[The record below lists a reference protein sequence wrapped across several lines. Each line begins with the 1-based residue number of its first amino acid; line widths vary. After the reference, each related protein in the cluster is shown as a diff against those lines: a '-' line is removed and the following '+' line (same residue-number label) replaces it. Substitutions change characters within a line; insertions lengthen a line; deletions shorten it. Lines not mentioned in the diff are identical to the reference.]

1 MNLINYIL
9 NFKNNIFTNKK
20 FALVVSLVTISLLF
34 SYNFFLKKLY
44 SSKIEIKVESLSE
57 ISFSPNYRL
66 RGSFISYSEINSKAT
81 IFFEDKFVDPK
92 DAHKKD
98 KIFFNL
104 INNIKKKINIT
115 YKRNFDKIFS
125 DDIWYT
131 IEIKEKNLDKLDI
144 NREKLFT
151 EIKTYN
157 MAIEKQFLD
166 HLDKSVIPYIDYMLE
181 KNQSEWQCSSSVDF
195 PMEVKPRFHYAIR
208 ELMQEGYENA
218 ILNQRCAVSPSSQ
231 EAEDEID
238 SDSDPNSPF
247 YGLTSSEKDKLME
260 AIHKDDQPRS
270 VIKGRTLRSRKDIKN
285 DRRG

>member
-181 KNQSEWQCSSSVDF
+181 KNQ
-195 PMEVKPRFHYAIR
+195 
-208 ELMQEGYENA
+208 ELIMSLNSDYEANNVYKA
-218 ILNQRCAVSPSSQ
+218 ELGISNYKLKEQKRNIIIFKDYIKNEDTNFITYKEIKINKTETQTEDYLNQILISFL
-231 EAEDEID
+231 IW
-238 SDSDPNSPF
+238 
-247 YGLTSSEKDKLME
+247 
-260 AIHKDDQPRS
+260 AIIILIGNITILEYHRHK
-270 VIKGRTLRSRKDIKN
+270 KENK
-285 DRRG
+285 

>member
-98 KIFFNL
+98 KIFFKL

-181 KNQSEWQCSSSVDF
+181 KNQ
-195 PMEVKPRFHYAIR
+195 
-208 ELMQEGYENA
+208 ELIMSLNSDYEANNVYKA
-218 ILNQRCAVSPSSQ
+218 ELGISNYKLKEQKRNIIIFKDYIKNEDTNFITYKEIKINKTETQTEDYLNQILISFL
-231 EAEDEID
+231 IW
-238 SDSDPNSPF
+238 
-247 YGLTSSEKDKLME
+247 
-260 AIHKDDQPRS
+260 AIIILIGNITILEYHRHK
-270 VIKGRTLRSRKDIKN
+270 KENK
-285 DRRG
+285 